1 MTSYAYLILW
11 GCILW
16 IFNAMTAKN
25 PSKTPFTRTPQEL
38 IHIQH
43 SISARQY
50 KYWFLLLKTYKE
62 LLESGIEKDTKGFYS
77 VSLAHISSLMGYE
90 PVKKELKKDLE
101 ALRQQ
106 PIIINYLEKDNKPVT
121 HGMGFISEWKVTST
135 KISFR
140 LPSFI
145 EDVLKGDLEAQK
157 MFLLMSWDIFNSFG
171 GKYEAII
178 YKLCK
183 DYIGVGRTPY
193 FTVEEYRDYIGLKDD
208 EYKTYKSLRQWTITT
223 PLKNI
228 NENDLS
234 DIFVKVVL
242 KKDGRNV
249 VGLHFEMEYKKDNIA
264 REIAPFEPNPAFEKS
279 LITIPPNK
287 QLEYLG
293 QFSEEQIKA
302 IIDRA
307 NDYIDKLKADGK
319 KASIGAIYNK
329 AFLESWGLDNWEA
342 EQKAKAEADEKKRQE
357 KAKKEAEE
365 KAKKEAEERERQER
379 AERERC
385 FSVFEAL
392 PQDEQEAILD
402 EIEQTIKQT
411 IPFFL
416 TGFKEDR
423 KNGLKPY
430 KKPPHCFTL
439 VGIIHSKNL

>member
-1 MTSYAYLILW
+1 MKQQEKKQLT
-11 GCILW
+11 
-16 IFNAMTAKN
+16 K
-25 PSKTPFTRTPQEL
+25 TPQEL
-38 IHIQH
+38 VHIKH
-43 SISARQY
+43 TISVRQY
-50 KYWFLLLKTYKE
+50 KYWFLLLKAYKE
-62 LLESGIEKDTKGFYS
+62 LIEANTQADKDGFYS
-77 VSLAHISSLMGYE
+77 VSLSDISNLMGYE
-90 PVKKELKKDLE
+90 PVKKELKADLE

-106 PIIINYLEKDNKPVT
+106 PIIINYLEKDGKPVT
-121 HGMGFISEWKVTST
+121 HGMGFLSEWKVSST
-135 KISFR
+135 KISFK

-145 EDVLKGDLEAQK
+145 EKVVQGDLEAKQ
-157 MFLLMSWDIFNSFG
+157 MFLLLNWDIFNSFG

-193 FTVEEYRDYIGLKDD
+193 FTIEEYRNYIGLNDD
-208 EYKTYKSLRQWTITT
+208 EYKDFKALNRRTLSE
-223 PLKNI
+223 PVKNI
-228 NENDLS
+228 NENNSS
-234 DIFVKVVL
+234 DILVEVEFERQ
-242 KKDGRNV
+242 GRKV
-249 VGLHFEMEYKKDNIA
+249 VGLHFTMEYKEKNSQLI
-264 REIAPFEPNPAFEKS
+264 ETAPIEPNPAFEKS
-279 LITIPPNK
+279 LITIPLDK
-287 QLEYLG
+287 QLDYLKR
-293 QFSEEQIKA
+293 FSEDQIKA

-307 NDYIDKLKADGK
+307 NGYIDKLKADGK

-385 FSVFEAL
+385 FAVFEAL

>member
-1 MTSYAYLILW
+1 MDKQDKKPL
-11 GCILW
+11 
-16 IFNAMTAKN
+16 
-25 PSKTPFTRTPQEL
+25 TRTPQEL
-38 IHIQH
+38 VHIKH

-50 KYWFLLLKTYKE
+50 KYWFLLLKAYKE
-62 LLESGIEKDTKGFYS
+62 LIEANTQADKDGFYS
-77 VSLAHISSLMGYE
+77 VSLSDISNLMGYE
-90 PVKKELKKDLE
+90 PVKKELKADLE

-106 PIIINYLEKDNKPVT
+106 PIIINYLEKDGKPVT
-121 HGMGFISEWKVTST
+121 HGMGFLSEWKVSST
-135 KISFR
+135 KISFK

-145 EDVLKGDLEAQK
+145 EKVVQGDLEAKQ
-157 MFLLMSWDIFNSFG
+157 MFLLLNWDIFNSFG

-193 FTVEEYRDYIGLKDD
+193 FTVEEYRDYIGLKEN
-208 EYKTYKSLRQWTITT
+208 EYKQFFELNRWAISKPI
-223 PLKNI
+223 KNI
-228 NENDLS
+228 NDNEMS
-234 DIFVKVVL
+234 DILVKVVL
-242 KKDGRNV
+242 EKKGV
-249 VGLHFEMEYKKDNIA
+249 KVIGLHFEMEYKA
-264 REIAPFEPNPAFEKS
+264 TTPVLEIAPLEPNPTFEKS

-293 QFSEEQIKA
+293 QFSEDQIKA

-307 NDYIDKLKADGK
+307 NGYIDKLKADGK
-319 KASIGAIYNK
+319 KASVGAIYNK

-342 EQKAKAEADEKKRQE
+342 EQKAKAEADEKKRQA
-357 KAKKEAEE
+357 KAEREAEL
-365 KAKKEAEERERQER
+365 KAQKEAEERERQER

>member
-1 MTSYAYLILW
+1 MDKQDKKPL
-11 GCILW
+11 
-16 IFNAMTAKN
+16 
-25 PSKTPFTRTPQEL
+25 TRTPQEL
-38 IHIQH
+38 VHIKH
-43 SISARQY
+43 SISVRQY
-50 KYWFLLLKTYKE
+50 KYWFLLLKAYKE
-62 LLESGIEKDTKGFYS
+62 LIEANTQADKDGFYS
-77 VSLAHISSLMGYE
+77 VSLSDISNLMGYE
-90 PVKKELKKDLE
+90 PVKKELKADLE

-106 PIIINYLEKDNKPVT
+106 PIIINYLEKDGKPVT
-121 HGMGFISEWKVTST
+121 HGMGFLSEWKVSST
-135 KISFR
+135 KISFK

-145 EDVLKGDLEAQK
+145 EKVVQGDLEAKQ
-157 MFLLMSWDIFNSFG
+157 MFLLLNWDIFNSFG

-193 FTVEEYRDYIGLKDD
+193 FTVAEYRDYIGLKEN
-208 EYKTYKSLRQWTITT
+208 EYKQFFELNRWAISKPI
-223 PLKNI
+223 KNI
-228 NENDLS
+228 NDNEMS
-234 DIFVKVVL
+234 DTLVKVVL
-242 KKDGRNV
+242 EKQGVKV
-249 VGLHFEMEYKKDNIA
+249 IGLHFEMEYKA
-264 REIAPFEPNPAFEKS
+264 TTPVLEIAPLEPNPAFEKS

-319 KASIGAIYNK
+319 KASVGAIYNK
-329 AFLESWGLDNWEA
+329 AFAESWGLDNWEA
-342 EQKAKAEADEKKRQE
+342 EQKAKAEEEERERQV

-379 AERERC
+379 ADRERC
-385 FSVFEAL
+385 FAVFEAL

-411 IPFFL
+411 MPFFL

-423 KNGLKPY
+423 ANGLKPY
-430 KKPPHCFTL
+430 RKPPHYFTL
-439 VGIIHSKNL
+439 VHVMQSKNL

>member
-1 MTSYAYLILW
+1 MNKQDKKPL
-11 GCILW
+11 
-16 IFNAMTAKN
+16 
-25 PSKTPFTRTPQEL
+25 TRTPQEL
-38 IHIQH
+38 VHIKH

-50 KYWFLLLKTYKE
+50 KYWFLLLKAYKE
-62 LLESGIEKDTKGFYS
+62 LIEANTQADKDGFYS
-77 VSLAHISSLMGYE
+77 VSLSDISILMGYE
-90 PVKKELKKDLE
+90 PVKKELKSDLE

-106 PIIINYLEKDNKPVT
+106 PIIINYLEKDGKPVT
-121 HGMGFISEWKVTST
+121 HGMGFLSEWKVSST
-135 KISFR
+135 KISFK

-145 EDVLKGDLEAQK
+145 EKVVQGNLEAKQ
-157 MFLLMSWDIFNSFG
+157 MFLLLNWDIFNSFG

-193 FTVEEYRDYIGLKDD
+193 FTVEEYRDYIGLKEN
-208 EYKTYKSLRQWTITT
+208 EYKQFFRLNEWTLTKPI
-223 PLKNI
+223 KNI
-228 NENDLS
+228 NDNEMS
-234 DIFVKVVL
+234 DILVKVVL
-242 KKDGRNV
+242 EKKGV
-249 VGLHFEMEYKKDNIA
+249 KVIGLHFEMEYKA
-264 REIAPFEPNPAFEKS
+264 TTPVLEIAPLEPNPAFEKS

-293 QFSEEQIKA
+293 QFSEDQIKA

-307 NDYIDKLKADGK
+307 NGYIDKLKADGK

-342 EQKAKAEADEKKRQE
+342 EQKAKAESDEKKRQE

>member
-1 MTSYAYLILW
+1 MDKQDKKPL
-11 GCILW
+11 
-16 IFNAMTAKN
+16 
-25 PSKTPFTRTPQEL
+25 TRTPQEL
-38 IHIQH
+38 VHIKH

-50 KYWFLLLKTYKE
+50 KYWFLLLKAYKE
-62 LLESGIEKDTKGFYS
+62 LIEASTQADKDGFYS
-77 VSLAHISSLMGYE
+77 VSLSDISNLMGYE
-90 PVKKELKKDLE
+90 PVKKELKADLE

-106 PIIINYLEKDNKPVT
+106 PIIINYLEKDGKPVT
-121 HGMGFISEWKVTST
+121 HGMGFLSEWKVSST
-135 KISFR
+135 KISFK

-145 EDVLKGDLEAQK
+145 EKVVQGDLEAKQ
-157 MFLLMSWDIFNSFG
+157 MFLLLNWDIFNSFG

-193 FTVEEYRDYIGLKDD
+193 FTVAEYRDYIGLKEN
-208 EYKTYKSLRQWTITT
+208 EYKQFFELNRWAISKPI
-223 PLKNI
+223 KNI
-228 NENDLS
+228 NDNEMS
-234 DIFVKVVL
+234 DILVKVVL
-242 KKDGRNV
+242 EKKGV
-249 VGLHFEMEYKKDNIA
+249 KVIGLHFEMEYKA
-264 REIAPFEPNPAFEKS
+264 TTPVLEIAPLEPNPSFEKS

-293 QFSEEQIKA
+293 QFSEDQIKA
-302 IIDRA
+302 IIDRV
-307 NDYIDKLKADGK
+307 NGYIDKLKADGK
-319 KASIGAIYNK
+319 KASVGAIYNK

-342 EQKAKAEADEKKRQE
+342 EQKAKAEEEERKRQA
-357 KAKKEAEE
+357 KAEREAEL
-365 KAKKEAEERERQER
+365 KAQKEAEERERQER

-392 PQDEQEAILD
+392 PRDEQEAILD

>member
-1 MTSYAYLILW
+1 MDKQDKKPL
-11 GCILW
+11 
-16 IFNAMTAKN
+16 
-25 PSKTPFTRTPQEL
+25 TRTPQEL
-38 IHIQH
+38 VHIKH

-50 KYWFLLLKTYKE
+50 KYWFLLLKAYKE
-62 LLESGIEKDTKGFYS
+62 LIEASTQADKDGFYS
-77 VSLAHISSLMGYE
+77 VSLSDISNLMGYE
-90 PVKKELKKDLE
+90 PVKKELKADLE

-106 PIIINYLEKDNKPVT
+106 PIIINYLEKDCKPVT
-121 HGMGFISEWKVTST
+121 HGMGFLSEWKVSST
-135 KISFR
+135 KISFK

-145 EDVLKGDLEAQK
+145 EKVVQGDLEAKQ
-157 MFLLMSWDIFNSFG
+157 MFLLLNWDIFNSFG

-193 FTVEEYRDYIGLKDD
+193 FTVAEYRDYIGLKEN
-208 EYKTYKSLRQWTITT
+208 EYKQFFELNRWAISKPI
-223 PLKNI
+223 KNI
-228 NENDLS
+228 NDNEMS
-234 DIFVKVVL
+234 DILVKVVL
-242 KKDGRNV
+242 EKKGV
-249 VGLHFEMEYKKDNIA
+249 KVIGLHFEMEYKA
-264 REIAPFEPNPAFEKS
+264 TTPVLEIAPLEPNPSFEKS

-293 QFSEEQIKA
+293 QFSEDQIKA

-319 KASIGAIYNK
+319 KASVGAIYNK

-342 EQKAKAEADEKKRQE
+342 EQKAKAEEEERKHQA
-357 KAKKEAEE
+357 KAKREAEV
-365 KAKKEAEERERQER
+365 KAQREAEEREKQER

-385 FSVFEAL
+385 FAVFEAL

>member
-1 MTSYAYLILW
+1 MNKQDKKPL
-11 GCILW
+11 
-16 IFNAMTAKN
+16 
-25 PSKTPFTRTPQEL
+25 TRTPQEL
-38 IHIQH
+38 VHIKH

-50 KYWFLLLKTYKE
+50 KYWFLLLKAYKE
-62 LLESGIEKDTKGFYS
+62 LIEANTQADKDGFYS
-77 VSLAHISSLMGYE
+77 VSLSDISNLMGYE
-90 PVKKELKKDLE
+90 PVKKELKADLE

-106 PIIINYLEKDNKPVT
+106 PIIINYLEKDGKPVT
-121 HGMGFISEWKVTST
+121 HGMGFLSEWKVSST
-135 KISFR
+135 KISFK

-145 EDVLKGDLEAQK
+145 EKVVQGNLEAKQ
-157 MFLLMSWDIFNSFG
+157 MFLLLNWDIFNSFG

-193 FTVEEYRDYIGLKDD
+193 FTVEEYRDYIGLKEN
-208 EYKTYKSLRQWTITT
+208 EYKQFFRLNEWTLTKPI
-223 PLKNI
+223 KNI
-228 NENDLS
+228 NDNEMS
-234 DIFVKVVL
+234 DILVRVVLEKKGVKVI
-242 KKDGRNV
+242 
-249 VGLHFEMEYKKDNIA
+249 GLHFEMEYKA
-264 REIAPFEPNPAFEKS
+264 TTPVLEIAPIEPNPAFEKS

-293 QFSEEQIKA
+293 QFSEDQIKA

-307 NDYIDKLKADGK
+307 NGYIDKLKADGK

>member
-1 MTSYAYLILW
+1 MNNQDKKPL
-11 GCILW
+11 
-16 IFNAMTAKN
+16 
-25 PSKTPFTRTPQEL
+25 TRTPQEL
-38 IHIQH
+38 VHIKH

-50 KYWFLLLKTYKE
+50 KYWFLLLKGYKE
-62 LLESGIEKDTKGFYS
+62 LIEANTQADKDGFYS
-77 VSLAHISSLMGYE
+77 VSLSDISNLMGYE
-90 PVKKELKKDLE
+90 PVKKELKADLE

-106 PIIINYLEKDNKPVT
+106 PIIINYLEKDGKPVT
-121 HGMGFISEWKVTST
+121 HGMGFLSEWKVSST
-135 KISFR
+135 KISFK

-145 EDVLKGDLEAQK
+145 EKVVQGNLEAKQ
-157 MFLLMSWDIFNSFG
+157 MFLLLNWDIFNSFG

-193 FTVEEYRDYIGLKDD
+193 FTVEEYRDYIGLKEN
-208 EYKTYKSLRQWTITT
+208 EYKQFFRLNEWTLTKPI
-223 PLKNI
+223 KNI
-228 NENDLS
+228 NDNEMS
-234 DIFVKVVL
+234 DILVKVVL
-242 KKDGRNV
+242 EKKGV
-249 VGLHFEMEYKKDNIA
+249 KVIGLHFEMEYKA
-264 REIAPFEPNPAFEKS
+264 TTPVLEIAPIEPNPAFKKS

-293 QFSEEQIKA
+293 QFSEDQIKA

-307 NDYIDKLKADGK
+307 NGYIDKLKADGK
-319 KASIGAIYNK
+319 KASVGAIYNK

-342 EQKAKAEADEKKRQE
+342 EQKAKAEADEKKRQA
-357 KAKKEAEE
+357 KAEREAEL
-365 KAKKEAEERERQER
+365 KAQKEAEERERQER

-385 FSVFEAL
+385 FAVFEAL

>member
-1 MTSYAYLILW
+1 MDKQDKKPL
-11 GCILW
+11 
-16 IFNAMTAKN
+16 
-25 PSKTPFTRTPQEL
+25 TRTPQEL
-38 IHIQH
+38 VHIKH

-50 KYWFLLLKTYKE
+50 KYWFLLLKAYKE
-62 LLESGIEKDTKGFYS
+62 LIEANTQADKDGFYS
-77 VSLAHISSLMGYE
+77 VSLSDISILMGYE
-90 PVKKELKKDLE
+90 PVKKELKSDLE

-106 PIIINYLEKDNKPVT
+106 PIIINYLEKDGKPVT
-121 HGMGFISEWKVTST
+121 HGMGFLSEWKVSST
-135 KISFR
+135 KISFK

-145 EDVLKGDLEAQK
+145 EKVVQGDLEAKQ
-157 MFLLMSWDIFNSFG
+157 MFLLLNWDIFNSFG

-193 FTVEEYRDYIGLKDD
+193 FTVEEYRDYIGLKEN
-208 EYKTYKSLRQWTITT
+208 EYKQFFELNRWAISKPI
-223 PLKNI
+223 KNI
-228 NENDLS
+228 NDNEMS
-234 DIFVKVVL
+234 DILVKVFL
-242 KKDGRNV
+242 EKKGV
-249 VGLHFEMEYKKDNIA
+249 KVIGLHFEMEYKA
-264 REIAPFEPNPAFEKS
+264 TTPVLEIAPIEPNPVFEKS

-307 NDYIDKLKADGK
+307 NGYIDKLKADGK
-319 KASIGAIYNK
+319 KASVGAIYNK

-357 KAKKEAEE
+357 KAEREAEL
-365 KAKKEAEERERQER
+365 KAQKEAEERERQER

-439 VGIIHSKNL
+439 VGIIHSKKL

>member
-1 MTSYAYLILW
+1 MDKQDKKPL
-11 GCILW
+11 
-16 IFNAMTAKN
+16 
-25 PSKTPFTRTPQEL
+25 TRTPQEL
-38 IHIQH
+38 VHIKH

-50 KYWFLLLKTYKE
+50 KYWFLLLKAYKE
-62 LLESGIEKDTKGFYS
+62 LIEANTQADKDGFYS
-77 VSLAHISSLMGYE
+77 VSLSDISSLMGYE
-90 PVKKELKKDLE
+90 PVKKELKSDLE

-106 PIIINYLEKDNKPVT
+106 PIIINYLEKDGKPVT
-121 HGMGFISEWKVTST
+121 HGMGFLSEWKVSST
-135 KISFR
+135 KISFK

-145 EDVLKGDLEAQK
+145 EKVVQGNLEAKQ
-157 MFLLMSWDIFNSFG
+157 MFLLLNWDIFNSFG

-193 FTVEEYRDYIGLKDD
+193 FTVEEYRDYIGLKEN
-208 EYKTYKSLRQWTITT
+208 EYKQFFELNRWAISKPI
-223 PLKNI
+223 KNI
-228 NENDLS
+228 NDNEMS
-234 DIFVKVVL
+234 DILVKVFL
-242 KKDGRNV
+242 EKKGV
-249 VGLHFEMEYKKDNIA
+249 KVIGLHFEMEYKA
-264 REIAPFEPNPAFEKS
+264 TTPLLEIAPIEPNPAFEKS

-293 QFSEEQIKA
+293 QFSEDQIKA

-307 NDYIDKLKADGK
+307 NGYIDKLKADGK

-342 EQKAKAEADEKKRQE
+342 EQKAKTEEEERKRQA

-365 KAKKEAEERERQER
+365 KAKKEAEEREQQER

>member
-1 MTSYAYLILW
+1 MDNQRT
-11 GCILW
+11 
-16 IFNAMTAKN
+16 TEKN
-25 PSKTPFTRTPQEL
+25 QLTKTPQEL
-38 IHIQH
+38 VHIQH
-43 SISARQY
+43 TISARQY

-62 LLESGIEKDTKGFYS
+62 LLESGAEKDEKGFYD
-77 VSLAHISSLMGYE
+77 VSLSHITSLMGYE

-106 PIIINYLEKDNKPVT
+106 PIIINYLEKDGKPVT
-121 HGMGFISEWKVTST
+121 HGMGFISEWKVSST

-145 EDVLKGDLEAQK
+145 EKVVQGDLEAKQ
-157 MFLLMSWDIFNSFG
+157 MFLLLNWDIFNSFG

-193 FTVEEYRDYIGLKDD
+193 FTIEEYRDYIGLRDS
-208 EYKTYKSLRQWTITT
+208 EYRLFKELNRWTLSKPI
-223 PLKNI
+223 KNI
-228 NENDLS
+228 NESELS
-234 DIFVKVVL
+234 DIVVKAIFD
-242 KKDGRNV
+242 KQGRNV
-249 VGLHFEMEYKKDNIA
+249 IGLHFEMEYKATTPIL
-264 REIAPFEPNPAFEKS
+264 EIAPLEPNPAFEKS

-307 NDYIDKLKADGK
+307 NDYTDKLKADGK
-319 KASIGAIYNK
+319 KASVGAIYNK
-329 AFLESWGLDNWEA
+329 AFAESWGLDNWEA
-342 EQKAKAEADEKKRQE
+342 EQKAKAEEEERKRQA
-357 KAKKEAEE
+357 KAKREAEV
-365 KAKKEAEERERQER
+365 KAKKEAEEREKQER

-385 FSVFEAL
+385 FAVFEAL

-439 VGIIHSKNL
+439 AGIIHSKKM

>member
-1 MTSYAYLILW
+1 MDKQDKKPL
-11 GCILW
+11 
-16 IFNAMTAKN
+16 
-25 PSKTPFTRTPQEL
+25 TRTPQEL
-38 IHIQH
+38 VHIKH

-50 KYWFLLLKTYKE
+50 KYWFLLLKVYKE
-62 LLESGIEKDTKGFYS
+62 LIEANTQADKDGFYS
-77 VSLAHISSLMGYE
+77 VSLSDISNLMGYE
-90 PVKKELKKDLE
+90 PVKKELKADLE

-106 PIIINYLEKDNKPVT
+106 PIIINYLEKDGKPVT
-121 HGMGFISEWKVTST
+121 HGMGFLSEWKVSST
-135 KISFR
+135 KISFK

-145 EDVLKGDLEAQK
+145 EKVVQGDLEAKQ
-157 MFLLMSWDIFNSFG
+157 MFLLLNWDIFNSFG

-193 FTVEEYRDYIGLKDD
+193 FTVEEYRDYIGLKEN
-208 EYKTYKSLRQWTITT
+208 EYKQFFELNRWAISKPI
-223 PLKNI
+223 KNI
-228 NENDLS
+228 NDNEMS
-234 DIFVKVVL
+234 DILVKVFL
-242 KKDGRNV
+242 EKKGV
-249 VGLHFEMEYKKDNIA
+249 KVIGLHFEMEYKA
-264 REIAPFEPNPAFEKS
+264 TTPLLEIAPIEPNQAFEKS

-293 QFSEEQIKA
+293 QFSEDQIKA

-307 NDYIDKLKADGK
+307 NGYIDKLKADGK
-319 KASIGAIYNK
+319 KASVGAIYNK

-342 EQKAKAEADEKKRQE
+342 EQKAKTEEEERKRQA

>member
-1 MTSYAYLILW
+1 MKQQEKKQLT
-11 GCILW
+11 
-16 IFNAMTAKN
+16 K
-25 PSKTPFTRTPQEL
+25 TPQEL
-38 IHIQH
+38 VHIKH
-43 SISARQY
+43 TISVRQY
-50 KYWFLLLKTYKE
+50 KYWFLLLKAYKE
-62 LLESGIEKDTKGFYS
+62 LIEANTQADKDGFYS
-77 VSLAHISSLMGYE
+77 VSLSDISNLMGYE
-90 PVKKELKKDLE
+90 PVKKELKADLE

-106 PIIINYLEKDNKPVT
+106 PIIINYLEKDGKPVT
-121 HGMGFISEWKVTST
+121 HGMGFLSEWKVSST
-135 KISFR
+135 KISFK

-145 EDVLKGDLEAQK
+145 EKVVQGDLEAKQ
-157 MFLLMSWDIFNSFG
+157 MFLLLNWDIFNSFG

-193 FTVEEYRDYIGLKDD
+193 FTIEEYRNYIGLNDD
-208 EYKTYKSLRQWTITT
+208 EYKDFKALNRRTLSE
-223 PLKNI
+223 PVKNI
-228 NENDLS
+228 NENNSS
-234 DIFVKVVL
+234 DILVEVEFERQ
-242 KKDGRNV
+242 GRKV
-249 VGLHFEMEYKKDNIA
+249 VGLHFTMEYKEKNSQLI
-264 REIAPFEPNPAFEKS
+264 ETAPIEPNPAFEKS
-279 LITIPPNK
+279 LITIPLDK
-287 QLEYLG
+287 QLDYLKR
-293 QFSEEQIKA
+293 FSEDQVKV

-307 NDYIDKLKADGK
+307 NGYIDKLKADGK
-319 KASIGAIYNK
+319 KASVGAIYNK

-342 EQKAKAEADEKKRQE
+342 EQKAKAEEEERKRQA
-357 KAKKEAEE
+357 KAER
-365 KAKKEAEERERQER
+365 EAEERERQER

-385 FSVFEAL
+385 FEVFEAL

>member
-1 MTSYAYLILW
+1 MDKQDKKPL
-11 GCILW
+11 
-16 IFNAMTAKN
+16 
-25 PSKTPFTRTPQEL
+25 TRTPQEL
-38 IHIQH
+38 VHIKH

-62 LLESGIEKDTKGFYS
+62 LLESGAEKDEKGFYS
-77 VSLAHISSLMGYE
+77 VPIAEISNLVGYE
-90 PVKKELKKDLE
+90 LVKKELKADLE

-193 FTVEEYRDYIGLKDD
+193 FTVEEYRDYIGLKEN
-208 EYKTYKSLRQWTITT
+208 EYKQFFELNRWAISKPI
-223 PLKNI
+223 KNI
-228 NENDLS
+228 NDNEMS
-234 DIFVKVVL
+234 DILVKVVL
-242 KKDGRNV
+242 KKKGV
-249 VGLHFEMEYKKDNIA
+249 KVIGLHFEMEYKA
-264 REIAPFEPNPAFEKS
+264 TTPVLEIAPLEPNPAFEKS
-279 LITIPPNK
+279 LITMPPNK

-293 QFSEEQIKA
+293 QFSEDQIRA

-319 KASIGAIYNK
+319 KTSVGAIYNK
-329 AFLESWGLDNWEA
+329 AFSESWGLDNWEA
-342 EQKAKAEADEKKRQE
+342 EQKAKAEEEERKRQE
-357 KAKKEAEE
+357 KSKREEELKAKREEEE
-365 KAKKEAEERERQER
+365 KKRKEKEDFAKCLNIFENLPKEEQER
-379 AERERC
+379 IFDDIQNQTPSFMQKYFKDKRQQGENPC
-385 FSVFEAL
+385 KFPPYSFAL
-392 PQDEQEAILD
+392 V
-402 EIEQTIKQT
+402 EIIKNKYT
-411 IPFFL
+411 
-416 TGFKEDR
+416 
-423 KNGLKPY
+423 N
-430 KKPPHCFTL
+430 
-439 VGIIHSKNL
+439 

>member
-1 MTSYAYLILW
+1 MDKQDKKPL
-11 GCILW
+11 
-16 IFNAMTAKN
+16 
-25 PSKTPFTRTPQEL
+25 TRTPQEL
-38 IHIQH
+38 IHIKH

-50 KYWFLLLKTYKE
+50 KYWFLLLKVYKE
-62 LLESGIEKDTKGFYS
+62 LIEANTQADKDGFYS
-77 VSLAHISSLMGYE
+77 VSLSDISNLMGYE
-90 PVKKELKKDLE
+90 PVKKELKADLE

-106 PIIINYLEKDNKPVT
+106 PIIINYLEKDGKPVT
-121 HGMGFISEWKVTST
+121 HGMGFLSEWKVSST
-135 KISFR
+135 KISFK

-145 EDVLKGDLEAQK
+145 EKVVQGDLEAKQ
-157 MFLLMSWDIFNSFG
+157 MFLLLNWDIFNSFG

-193 FTVEEYRDYIGLKDD
+193 FTVEEYRDYIGLKEN
-208 EYKTYKSLRQWTITT
+208 EYKQFFELNRWTISK
-223 PLKNI
+223 PIKNI
-228 NENDLS
+228 NDNEMS
-234 DIFVKVVL
+234 DILVKVFL
-242 KKDGRNV
+242 EKKGV
-249 VGLHFEMEYKKDNIA
+249 KVIGLHFEMEYKA
-264 REIAPFEPNPAFEKS
+264 TTPLLEIAHIEPNPAFEKS

-307 NDYIDKLKADGK
+307 NGYIDKLKADGK
-319 KASIGAIYNK
+319 KASVGAIYNK

>member
-1 MTSYAYLILW
+1 M
-11 GCILW
+11 
-16 IFNAMTAKN
+16 AMEQQNKQVLTK
-25 PSKTPFTRTPQEL
+25 TPQE
-38 IHIQH
+38 IVHIQH
-43 SISARQY
+43 TITVRQY
-50 KYWFLLLKTYKE
+50 KYWFLLLKTYKDLWE
-62 LLESGIEKDTKGFYS
+62 AGIEADEKGFYTF
-77 VSLAHISSLMGYE
+77 SLADLAQLIGYE
-90 PVKKELKKDLE
+90 PVKKELKADLE
-101 ALRQQ
+101 ALRKE
-106 PIIINYLEKDNKPVT
+106 PIIINYFEKDKKSAT

-135 KISFR
+135 QIAFK
-140 LPSFI
+140 LPSFLENVMRGDI
-145 EDVLKGDLEAQK
+145 EAKQL
-157 MFLLMSWDIFNSFG
+157 FLMLNWEIFNSFG

-193 FTVEEYRDYIGLKDD
+193 MSIEKYRKYIGLKDN
-208 EYKTYKSLRQWTITT
+208 EYKATDNLTRRCITK
-223 PLKNI
+223 PIDNI
-228 NENDLS
+228 NKSEIS
-234 DIFVKVVL
+234 DIVVEVVFE
-242 KKDGRNV
+242 RNGMKIE
-249 VGLHFEMEYKKDNIA
+249 GLYFKMQYKEKSPLL
-264 REIAPFEPNPAFEKS
+264 EIAPLELNPAFEKS

-293 QFSEEQIKA
+293 QFSEDQIKA

-319 KASIGAIYNK
+319 KASVGAIYNK

-342 EQKAKAEADEKKRQE
+342 EQKAKAEEEERKRQA
-357 KAKKEAEE
+357 KAEREAEL

>member
-1 MTSYAYLILW
+1 MDKQDKKPL
-11 GCILW
+11 
-16 IFNAMTAKN
+16 
-25 PSKTPFTRTPQEL
+25 TRTPQEL
-38 IHIQH
+38 VHIKH

-50 KYWFLLLKTYKE
+50 KYWFLLLKAYKE
-62 LLESGIEKDTKGFYS
+62 LIEASTQADKDGFYS
-77 VSLAHISSLMGYE
+77 VSLSDISNLMGYE
-90 PVKKELKKDLE
+90 PVKKELKADLE

-106 PIIINYLEKDNKPVT
+106 PIIINYLEKDGKPVT
-121 HGMGFISEWKVTST
+121 HGMGFLSEWKVSST
-135 KISFR
+135 KISFK

-145 EDVLKGDLEAQK
+145 EKVVQGDLEAKQ
-157 MFLLMSWDIFNSFG
+157 MFLLLNWDIFNSFG

-193 FTVEEYRDYIGLKDD
+193 FTVAEYRDYIGLKEN
-208 EYKTYKSLRQWTITT
+208 EYKQFFELNRWAISKPI
-223 PLKNI
+223 KNI
-228 NENDLS
+228 NDNEMS
-234 DIFVKVVL
+234 DILVKVVL
-242 KKDGRNV
+242 EKKGV
-249 VGLHFEMEYKKDNIA
+249 KVIGLHFEMEYKA
-264 REIAPFEPNPAFEKS
+264 TTPVLEIAPLEPNPSFEKS

-307 NDYIDKLKADGK
+307 NGYIDKLKADGK
-319 KASIGAIYNK
+319 KASVGAIYNK

-342 EQKAKAEADEKKRQE
+342 EQKAKAEEEERKRQA
-357 KAKKEAEE
+357 KAEREAEL
-365 KAKKEAEERERQER
+365 KAQKEAEERERQER

-392 PQDEQEAILD
+392 PRDEQEAILD

>member
-1 MTSYAYLILW
+1 MNKQDKKPL
-11 GCILW
+11 
-16 IFNAMTAKN
+16 
-25 PSKTPFTRTPQEL
+25 TRTPQEL
-38 IHIQH
+38 VHIKH

-50 KYWFLLLKTYKE
+50 KYWFLLLKAYKE
-62 LLESGIEKDTKGFYS
+62 LIEAKTQADKDGFYS
-77 VSLAHISSLMGYE
+77 VSLSDISSLMGYE
-90 PVKKELKKDLE
+90 PVKKELKADLE

-106 PIIINYLEKDNKPVT
+106 PIIINYLEKDGKPVT
-121 HGMGFISEWKVTST
+121 HDMVFLSEWKVSST
-135 KISFR
+135 KISFK

-145 EDVLKGDLEAQK
+145 EKVVQGNLEAKQ
-157 MFLLMSWDIFNSFG
+157 MFLLLNWDIFNSFG
-171 GKYEAII
+171 GEYEAII

-193 FTVEEYRDYIGLKDD
+193 FTVEEYRGYIGLKEN
-208 EYKTYKSLRQWTITT
+208 EYKQFFRLNEWTLTK
-223 PLKNI
+223 PVKNI
-228 NENDLS
+228 NDNEMS
-234 DIFVKVVL
+234 DILVKVVL
-242 KKDGRNV
+242 EKKGV
-249 VGLHFEMEYKKDNIA
+249 KVIGLHFEMEYEA
-264 REIAPFEPNPAFEKS
+264 TTPVLEIAPIEPNPAFEKS

-293 QFSEEQIKA
+293 QFSEDQIKA

-319 KASIGAIYNK
+319 KASVGAIYNK

-342 EQKAKAEADEKKRQE
+342 EQKAKAEAEERKRQV
-357 KAKKEAEE
+357 KAKKEAEA
-365 KAKKEAEERERQER
+365 KVKKEAEEREKQER

-392 PQDEQEAILD
+392 PQEEQEAILD
-402 EIEQTIKQT
+402 EAMKQT
-411 IPFFL
+411 MPFFL

-430 KKPPHCFTL
+430 QKPPHCFTL

>member
-1 MTSYAYLILW
+1 MDKQDKKPL
-11 GCILW
+11 
-16 IFNAMTAKN
+16 
-25 PSKTPFTRTPQEL
+25 TRTPQEL
-38 IHIQH
+38 VHIKH

-50 KYWFLLLKTYKE
+50 KYWFLLLKAYKE
-62 LLESGIEKDTKGFYS
+62 LIEANTQADKDGFYS
-77 VSLAHISSLMGYE
+77 VSLSDISNLMGYE
-90 PVKKELKKDLE
+90 PVKKELKADLE

-106 PIIINYLEKDNKPVT
+106 PIIINYLEKDGKPVT
-121 HGMGFISEWKVTST
+121 HGMGFLSEWKVSST
-135 KISFR
+135 KISFK

-145 EDVLKGDLEAQK
+145 EKVVQGDLEAKQ
-157 MFLLMSWDIFNSFG
+157 MFLLLNWDIFNSFG

-193 FTVEEYRDYIGLKDD
+193 FTVEEYRDYIGLKEN
-208 EYKTYKSLRQWTITT
+208 EYKQFFELNRWAISKPI
-223 PLKNI
+223 KNI
-228 NENDLS
+228 NDNEMS
-234 DIFVKVVL
+234 DILVKVFL
-242 KKDGRNV
+242 EKKGV
-249 VGLHFEMEYKKDNIA
+249 KVIGLHFEMEYKA
-264 REIAPFEPNPAFEKS
+264 TTPLLEIAPIEPNPAFGKS
-279 LITIPPNK
+279 LITIPQNK

-293 QFSEEQIKA
+293 QFSEDQIKA

-319 KASIGAIYNK
+319 KASVGAIYNK

-342 EQKAKAEADEKKRQE
+342 EQKAKAEADEKKRQA
-357 KAKKEAEE
+357 KAEREAEL
-365 KAKKEAEERERQER
+365 KVQKEAEERERQER

-385 FSVFEAL
+385 FAVFEAL

>member
-1 MTSYAYLILW
+1 MKQQEKKQLT
-11 GCILW
+11 
-16 IFNAMTAKN
+16 K
-25 PSKTPFTRTPQEL
+25 TPQEL
-38 IHIQH
+38 VHIKH
-43 SISARQY
+43 TISVRQY
-50 KYWFLLLKTYKE
+50 KYWFLLLKAYKE
-62 LLESGIEKDTKGFYS
+62 LIEANTQADKDGFYS
-77 VSLAHISSLMGYE
+77 VSLSDISNLMGYE
-90 PVKKELKKDLE
+90 PVKKELKADLE

-106 PIIINYLEKDNKPVT
+106 PIIINYLEKDGKPVT
-121 HGMGFISEWKVTST
+121 HGMGFLSEWKVSST
-135 KISFR
+135 KISFK

-145 EDVLKGDLEAQK
+145 EKVVQGDLEAKQ
-157 MFLLMSWDIFNSFG
+157 MFLLLNWDIFNSFG

-193 FTVEEYRDYIGLKDD
+193 FTIEEYRNYIGLNDD
-208 EYKTYKSLRQWTITT
+208 EYKDFKALNRRTLSE
-223 PLKNI
+223 PVKNI
-228 NENDLS
+228 NENNSS
-234 DIFVKVVL
+234 DILVEVEFERQ
-242 KKDGRNV
+242 GRKV
-249 VGLHFEMEYKKDNIA
+249 VGLHFTMEYKEKNSQLI
-264 REIAPFEPNPAFEKS
+264 ETAPIEPNPAFEKS
-279 LITIPPNK
+279 LITIPLDK
-287 QLEYLG
+287 QLDYLKR
-293 QFSEEQIKA
+293 FSEDQVKV

-307 NDYIDKLKADGK
+307 NGYIDKLKADGK
-319 KASIGAIYNK
+319 KASVGAIYNK

-342 EQKAKAEADEKKRQE
+342 EQKAKAEEEERKRQA
-357 KAKKEAEE
+357 KAQ
-365 KAKKEAEERERQER
+365 KEAEERERQER

-385 FSVFEAL
+385 FEVFEAL

>member
-1 MTSYAYLILW
+1 MDKQDKKPL
-11 GCILW
+11 
-16 IFNAMTAKN
+16 
-25 PSKTPFTRTPQEL
+25 TRTPQEL
-38 IHIQH
+38 VHIKH

-50 KYWFLLLKTYKE
+50 KYWFLLLKAYKE
-62 LLESGIEKDTKGFYS
+62 LIEASTQADKDGFYS
-77 VSLAHISSLMGYE
+77 VSLSDISNLMGYE
-90 PVKKELKKDLE
+90 PVKKELKADLE

-106 PIIINYLEKDNKPVT
+106 PIIINYLEKDGKPVT
-121 HGMGFISEWKVTST
+121 HGMGFLSEWKVSST
-135 KISFR
+135 KISFK

-145 EDVLKGDLEAQK
+145 EKVVQGDLEAKQ
-157 MFLLMSWDIFNSFG
+157 MFLLLNWDIFNSFG

-193 FTVEEYRDYIGLKDD
+193 FTVAEYRDYIGLKEN
-208 EYKTYKSLRQWTITT
+208 EYKQFFELNRWAISKPI
-223 PLKNI
+223 KNI
-228 NENDLS
+228 NDNEMS
-234 DIFVKVVL
+234 DILVKVVL
-242 KKDGRNV
+242 EKKGV
-249 VGLHFEMEYKKDNIA
+249 KVIGLHFEMEYKA
-264 REIAPFEPNPAFEKS
+264 TTPVLEIAPLEPNPSFEKS

-293 QFSEEQIKA
+293 QFSEDQIKA

-307 NDYIDKLKADGK
+307 NGYIDKLKADGK
-319 KASIGAIYNK
+319 KASVGAIYNK
-329 AFLESWGLDNWEA
+329 AFAESWGLDNWEA
-342 EQKAKAEADEKKRQE
+342 EQKAKAEEEERKHQA
-357 KAKKEAEE
+357 KAKREAEV
-365 KAKKEAEERERQER
+365 KAQREAEERERQER

-385 FSVFEAL
+385 FAVFEAL

-439 VGIIHSKNL
+439 VGIIHSKKL

>member
-1 MTSYAYLILW
+1 MDKQDKKPL
-11 GCILW
+11 
-16 IFNAMTAKN
+16 
-25 PSKTPFTRTPQEL
+25 TRTPQEL
-38 IHIQH
+38 VHIKH

-50 KYWFLLLKTYKE
+50 KYWFLLLKAYKE
-62 LLESGIEKDTKGFYS
+62 LIEANTQADKDGFYS
-77 VSLAHISSLMGYE
+77 VSLSDISNLMGYE
-90 PVKKELKKDLE
+90 PVKKELKADLE

-106 PIIINYLEKDNKPVT
+106 PIIINYLEKDGKPVT
-121 HGMGFISEWKVTST
+121 HGMGFLSEWKVSST
-135 KISFR
+135 KISFK

-145 EDVLKGDLEAQK
+145 EKVVQGDLEAKQ
-157 MFLLMSWDIFNSFG
+157 MFLLLNWDIFNSFG

-193 FTVEEYRDYIGLKDD
+193 FTVEEYRDYIGLKEN
-208 EYKTYKSLRQWTITT
+208 EYKQFFELNRWAISKPI
-223 PLKNI
+223 KNI
-228 NENDLS
+228 NDNEMS
-234 DIFVKVVL
+234 DILVKVVL
-242 KKDGRNV
+242 EKKGV
-249 VGLHFEMEYKKDNIA
+249 KVIGLHFEMEYKA
-264 REIAPFEPNPAFEKS
+264 TTPVLEIAPLEPNPTFEKS

-293 QFSEEQIKA
+293 QFSEDQIKA

-307 NDYIDKLKADGK
+307 NGYIDKLKADGK

>member
-1 MTSYAYLILW
+1 MDKQDKKPL
-11 GCILW
+11 
-16 IFNAMTAKN
+16 
-25 PSKTPFTRTPQEL
+25 TRTPQEL
-38 IHIQH
+38 VHIKH

-50 KYWFLLLKTYKE
+50 KYWFLLLKAYKE
-62 LLESGIEKDTKGFYS
+62 LIEANIQADKDGFYS
-77 VSLAHISSLMGYE
+77 VSLSDISNLMGYE
-90 PVKKELKKDLE
+90 PVKKELKADLE
-101 ALRQQ
+101 TLRQQ
-106 PIIINYLEKDNKPVT
+106 PIIINYLEKDGKPVT
-121 HGMGFISEWKVTST
+121 HGMGFLSEWKVSST
-135 KISFR
+135 KISFK

-145 EDVLKGDLEAQK
+145 EKVVQGDLEAKQ
-157 MFLLMSWDIFNSFG
+157 MFLLLNWDIFNSFG

-193 FTVEEYRDYIGLKDD
+193 FTVEEYRDYIGLKEN
-208 EYKTYKSLRQWTITT
+208 EYKQFFELNRWAISKPI
-223 PLKNI
+223 KNI
-228 NENDLS
+228 NDNEMS
-234 DIFVKVVL
+234 DILVKVVL
-242 KKDGRNV
+242 EKKGV
-249 VGLHFEMEYKKDNIA
+249 KVIGLHFEMEYKA
-264 REIAPFEPNPAFEKS
+264 TTPVLEIAPLEPNPAFEKS

-293 QFSEEQIKA
+293 QFSEDQIKA

-307 NDYIDKLKADGK
+307 NGYIDKLKAYGK
-319 KASIGAIYNK
+319 KASVGAIYNK

-342 EQKAKAEADEKKRQE
+342 EQKAKAEEEERERQA
-357 KAKKEAEE
+357 KAEREAEL
-365 KAKKEAEERERQER
+365 KAQKEAEERERQER

-385 FSVFEAL
+385 FAVFEAL

>member
-1 MTSYAYLILW
+1 MNKQDKKPL
-11 GCILW
+11 
-16 IFNAMTAKN
+16 
-25 PSKTPFTRTPQEL
+25 TRTPQEL
-38 IHIQH
+38 VHIKH

-50 KYWFLLLKTYKE
+50 KYWFLLLKAYKE
-62 LLESGIEKDTKGFYS
+62 LIEANTQADKDGFYS
-77 VSLAHISSLMGYE
+77 VSLSDISILMGYE
-90 PVKKELKKDLE
+90 PVKKELKSDLE

-106 PIIINYLEKDNKPVT
+106 PIIINYLEKDGKPVT
-121 HGMGFISEWKVTST
+121 HGMGFLSEWKVSST
-135 KISFR
+135 KISFK

-145 EDVLKGDLEAQK
+145 EKVVQGDLEAKQ
-157 MFLLMSWDIFNSFG
+157 MFLLLNWDIFNSFG

-193 FTVEEYRDYIGLKDD
+193 FTIEEYRDYIGLKEN
-208 EYKTYKSLRQWTITT
+208 EYKQFFRLNEWTLTKPI
-223 PLKNI
+223 KNI
-228 NENDLS
+228 NDNEMS
-234 DIFVKVVL
+234 DILVKVVL
-242 KKDGRNV
+242 EKKGV
-249 VGLHFEMEYKKDNIA
+249 KVIGLHFEMEYKA
-264 REIAPFEPNPAFEKS
+264 TTPVLEIAPLEPNPAFEKS

-293 QFSEEQIKA
+293 QFSEDQIKA

-307 NDYIDKLKADGK
+307 NGYIDKLKADGK